1 MTLTVKLR
9 PEVERRLA
17 LHCRAQRL
25 AKSEVVARL
34 IEGYLGAQRVR
45 ATPYELAR
53 RLNLV
58 GAQRRAPAAAR
69 DHASYLKA
77 GLRARRAA

>member
-9 PEVERRLA
+9 PELEQQLA
-17 LHCRAQRL
+17 LHCRAHRL

-34 IEGYLGAQRVR
+34 IEGYLGAQR

-53 RLNLV
+53 RLKLV

-77 GLRARRAA
+77 RLRARRVA

>member
-1 MTLTVKLR
+1 M
-9 PEVERRLA
+9 
-17 LHCRAQRL
+17 
-25 AKSEVVARL
+25 VARL

-77 GLRARRAA
+77 GFRARRAA